1 MKENEIEKENENE
14 LIGENKDDENV
25 KLISDSEKEEKNHLI
40 NILKRLETDLEKNNN
55 ESINDVYE
63 EYLNNDDITKRNIK
77 TNTKNCVIYFMHYF
91 ISPAFAIINLI
102 GIYQV
107 ITIMN
112 VLMILIKHL
121 ITDFYQEYFNDNYEP
136 EEDLNYYNLF
146 HKSSFTEIFESN
158 LTMIMDFLGIIVL
171 KSRGFRIA
179 SLIFMIINLASL
191 LLIASFDFSKFDLE
205 NRKTSFSHILYFILC
220 YILLF
225 VGVGSSALL
234 SEQILIDSEE
244 KYNKYLLESEKKEL
258 EKEGKSDSKYM
269 NSTQNIEN
277 EEYELKED
285 KNKENFISMNNLV
298 TRNSINNSSTEI
310 HDSKNIDKKVDK
322 RKSIVD
328 IKKIKEEKRREK
340 RKEDLEQNKNYK
352 FNSFFVVCIA
362 TILGYFGKYSIN
374 ILISNIKNDYDN
386 ESKNKTNITLQI
398 YILGGNKNSTSNTS
412 NIHNYDQ
419 TLFYYIIGL
428 YCGCIILSIVLYSI
442 FVIIFTK
449 NEKKKSKGNEYRI
462 CQICGY
468 TIYSED
474 IILKKNTPKCECIKL
489 YCKTIKN
496 FCNQSVCSLLNF
508 SEEDTDKDKCC
519 CCCLEYN
526 EKDYEK
532 NKEFFCFCYQAKRK
546 QNWFNKFITNE
557 SHIKLFPYMLEYFII
572 QLTTI
577 GFEEQYVFNV
587 EHDCFD
593 ESKNKTSFTKIQCE
607 FKDRGYFLLMFILTF
622 ILFFYLTLSFSRFF
636 KNMRTNSETTK
647 SSIDQKLKKKNLTYK
662 ISNEILDGAHGVVF
676 FNSIISFIFSI
687 LKEIDEEKEIYI
699 INRTNIF
706 ILTPILMNK
715 FFYFTLIF
723 YCISYKNL
731 KGFELISS
739 SSLISIYVALWNFS
753 VLIIKSFTGIEI
765 LYYIQ
770 IAFSSIPSLFA
781 FIFIFIHIGKSFYH
795 CNIIKDFLCIF
806 SFTFLGGGLWFKYN
820 VFEKSY
826 CHNTCKCCR
835 CCCFCLG
842 KECYCDCCCCDQDI
856 CCCKCCCFEEDSCCR
871 CLNCFYCCDCCE
883 CCESCC

>member
-1 MKENEIEKENENE
+1 MKENEIENEHGSK
-14 LIGENKDDENV
+14 LLGEKKDDENV
-25 KLISDSEKEEKNHLI
+25 KLVTDSEKEEKKHLI
-40 NILKRLETDLEKNNN
+40 NILKRLEADLEKNND

-63 EYLNNDDITKRNIK
+63 EYLNNEDITKRNIK
-77 TNTKNCVIYFMHYF
+77 KNTKNTVIYFMYYF

-112 VLMILIKHL
+112 VLMALLKNLTTEYIKN
-121 ITDFYQEYFNDNYEP
+121 YFDDKYKP
-136 EEDLNYYNLF
+136 QKDLNYYSLF
-146 HKSSFTEIFESN
+146 YKNSFTEIFEFN

-179 SLIFMIINLASL
+179 SIIFMMINVVSL
-191 LLIASFDFSKFDLE
+191 FLIASFDFSKFDFE
-205 NRKTSFSHILYFILC
+205 NRKMSILQILYLLLC

-234 SEQILIDSEE
+234 SEQILIDSDE
-244 KYNKYLLESEKKEL
+244 KYNKYLIESEKKEL
-258 EKEGKSDSKYM
+258 EKEKKGSKYM
-269 NSTQNIEN
+269 NITKNNQG
-277 EEYELKED
+277 EEDELKD
-285 KNKENFISMNNLV
+285 NSISMNNLITSNV
-298 TRNSINNSSTEI
+298 INNSASEVNDLKDI
-310 HDSKNIDKKVDK
+310 NENVNVN
-322 RKSIVD
+322 KSIVNIKN
-328 IKKIKEEKRREK
+328 IKKEKRWEK

-352 FNSFFVVCIA
+352 FNSFFIVCIS

-374 ILISNIKNDYDN
+374 IVISNKKNDFDN
-386 ESKNKTNITLQI
+386 ESKNITNITLQI
-398 YILGGNKNSTSNTS
+398 FPLMDNKSSTSD
-412 NIHNYDQ
+412 IHLNDQ
-419 TLFYYIIGL
+419 KLFYYIIGL
-428 YCGCIILSIVLYSI
+428 YCGCIILSIILYSI

-449 NEKKKSKGNEYRI
+449 NEKKKSEGNKYRI

-474 IILKKNTPKCECIKL
+474 IILKKNIPKCECLKL
-489 YCKTIKN
+489 NCITIKN

-508 SEEDTDKDKCC
+508 SEEDTNKDKCC

-532 NKEFFCFCYQAKRK
+532 NKEFFCYCYQAKRK

-557 SHIKLFPYMLEYFII
+557 SHIKLFPYMLEYFLI

-577 GFEEQYVFNV
+577 GFEEQYIINI
-587 EHDCFD
+587 ESDCAGQG
-593 ESKNKTSFTKIQCE
+593 KNSTSNEEIKCE
-607 FKDRGYFLLMFILTF
+607 FKEREFFLLIFILTF
-622 ILFFYLTLSFSRFF
+622 ILFFYLTLSFSRVF
-636 KNMRTNSETTK
+636 KNMRTNYESTK
-647 SSIDQKLKKKNLTYK
+647 SSINQILKEKKLTYK

-676 FNSIISFIFSI
+676 FNSIISFTFSL
-687 LKEIDEEKEIYI
+687 LKELDKGKELYLT
-699 INRTNIF
+699 NRTNIF

-723 YCISYKNL
+723 YCISYNKL

-739 SSLISIYVALWNFS
+739 SSLISIYVALWNFA
-753 VLIIKSFTGIEI
+753 VIIIKSIAHIDI

-770 IAFSSIPSLFA
+770 IIFSIIPALFS
-781 FIFIFIHIGKSFYH
+781 FFVILIHIVRSFLY
-795 CNIIKDFLCIF
+795 CNLFKDFLCFF
-806 SFTFLGGGLWFKYN
+806 SFVFLGGGLWFKYN
-820 VFEKSY
+820 NLEKSY

-856 CCCKCCCFEEDSCCR
+856 CCCKCCCFEDDSCCR

>member
-1 MKENEIEKENENE
+1 MKENEIENEHGSK
-14 LIGENKDDENV
+14 LLGEKKDDENV
-25 KLISDSEKEEKNHLI
+25 KLVTDSEKEEKKHLI
-40 NILKRLETDLEKNNN
+40 NILKRLEADLEKNND

-63 EYLNNDDITKRNIK
+63 EYLNNEDITKRNIK
-77 TNTKNCVIYFMHYF
+77 KNTKNTVIYFMYYF

-112 VLMILIKHL
+112 VLMALLKNLTTEYIKN
-121 ITDFYQEYFNDNYEP
+121 YFDDKYKP
-136 EEDLNYYNLF
+136 QKDLNYYSLF
-146 HKSSFTEIFESN
+146 YKNSFTEIFEFN

-179 SLIFMIINLASL
+179 SIIFMMINVVSL
-191 LLIASFDFSKFDLE
+191 FLIASFDFSKFDFE
-205 NRKTSFSHILYFILC
+205 NRKMSILQILYLLLC

-234 SEQILIDSEE
+234 SEQILIDSDE
-244 KYNKYLLESEKKEL
+244 KYNKYLIESEKKEL
-258 EKEGKSDSKYM
+258 EKEKKGSKYM
-269 NSTQNIEN
+269 NITKNNQG
-277 EEYELKED
+277 EEDELKD
-285 KNKENFISMNNLV
+285 NSISMNNLITSNV
-298 TRNSINNSSTEI
+298 INNSASEVNDLKDI
-310 HDSKNIDKKVDK
+310 NENVNVN
-322 RKSIVD
+322 KSIVNIKN
-328 IKKIKEEKRREK
+328 IKKEKRWEK

-352 FNSFFVVCIA
+352 FNSFFIVCIS

-374 ILISNIKNDYDN
+374 IFISNIKNDYDN
-386 ESKNKTNITLQI
+386 NMKNKTNITLQI
-398 YILGGNKNSTSNTS
+398 HILGDNKNPASDIN
-412 NIHNYDQ
+412 NNDQ
-419 TLFYYIIGL
+419 KLFYYIIAI
-428 YCGCIILSIVLYSI
+428 YCGCIILSIILYSI
-442 FVIIFTK
+442 FLTIFTK
-449 NEKKKSKGNEYRI
+449 NEKKKSKENEYSI

-489 YCKTIKN
+489 YFKTIKN
-496 FCNQSVCSLLNF
+496 FCNQSVCSLLTC
-508 SEEDTDKDKCC
+508 SEEDDNKDKCC
-519 CCCLEYN
+519 CCCVEYN

-532 NKEFFCFCYQAKRK
+532 NKEFFCYCYQAKRK

-557 SHIKLFPYMLEYFII
+557 SHIKLFPYMLEYFLI

-577 GFEEQYVFNV
+577 GFEEQYIINI
-587 EHDCFD
+587 ESDCAGQG
-593 ESKNKTSFTKIQCE
+593 KNSTSNEEIKCE
-607 FKDRGYFLLMFILTF
+607 FKEREFFLLIFILTF
-622 ILFFYLTLSFSRFF
+622 ILFFYLTLSFSRVF
-636 KNMRTNSETTK
+636 KNMRTNYESTK
-647 SSIDQKLKKKNLTYK
+647 SSINQILKEKKLTYK

-676 FNSIISFIFSI
+676 FNSIISFTFSL
-687 LKEIDEEKEIYI
+687 LKELDKGKELYLT
-699 INRTNIF
+699 NRTNIF

-723 YCISYKNL
+723 YCISYNKL

-739 SSLISIYVALWNFS
+739 SSLISIYVALWNFA
-753 VLIIKSFTGIEI
+753 VIIIKSIAHIDI

-770 IAFSSIPSLFA
+770 IIFSIIPALFS
-781 FIFIFIHIGKSFYH
+781 FFVILIHIVRSFLY
-795 CNIIKDFLCIF
+795 CNLFKDFLCFF
-806 SFTFLGGGLWFKYN
+806 SFVFLGGGLWFKYN
-820 VFEKSY
+820 NLEKSY

-856 CCCKCCCFEEDSCCR
+856 CCCKCCCFEDDSCCR